1 MKDFDLKGYLAENKL
16 LKEGIEGIP
25 QYYVEYT
32 TLDGETA
39 KSGLMSK
46 REAIYKER
54 DLVNSGIKKS
64 SVYKIQKNI
73 DLNGNPYEIN
83 YKLDKEI
90 EYRTDEDGKP
100 INEDLFNL
108 RKYLAENKLIKEGDI
123 TEKIPGL
130 FEFMKF
136 LTVMKSQ
143 LQKSI
148 DDEEFIIYNEAHQ
161 NLSDAIDHWVDEVM
175 VIERKY
181 PS

>member
-1 MKDFDLKGYLAENKL
+1 MKDFELK
-16 LKEGIEGIP
+16 
-25 QYYVEYT
+25 
-32 TLDGETA
+32 
-39 KSGLMSK
+39 
-46 REAIYKER
+46 
-54 DLVNSGIKKS
+54 
-64 SVYKIQKNI
+64 
-73 DLNGNPYEIN
+73 
-83 YKLDKEI
+83 
-90 EYRTDEDGKP
+90 
-100 INEDLFNL
+100 
-108 RKYLAENKLIKEGDI
+108 KYLAENKLIKEGDI